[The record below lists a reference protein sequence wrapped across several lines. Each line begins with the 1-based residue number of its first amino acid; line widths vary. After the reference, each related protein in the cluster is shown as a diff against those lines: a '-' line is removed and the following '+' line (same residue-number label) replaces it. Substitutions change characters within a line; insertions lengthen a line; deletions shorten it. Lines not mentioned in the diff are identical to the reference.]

1 LSKQEA
7 IKTAWIPRW
16 IRAVFFVGGRE
27 DEGVRGKDS
36 ADPEGGLVW
45 EVVVPSV
52 FLVEDALEEE
62 T

>member
-1 LSKQEA
+1 MDSS
-7 IKTAWIPRW
+7 R
-16 IRAVFFVGGRE
+16 FFVGGRE